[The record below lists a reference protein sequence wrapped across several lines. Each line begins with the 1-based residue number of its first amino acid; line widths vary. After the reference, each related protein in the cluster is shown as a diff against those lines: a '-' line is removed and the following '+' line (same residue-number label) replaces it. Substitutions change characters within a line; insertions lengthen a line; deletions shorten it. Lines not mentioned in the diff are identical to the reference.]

1 MSLNRSLVFSLL
13 TEDRPG
19 VVERVSSLVASH
31 QGNWMES
38 HLSSRSGYFGG
49 IVHVIVPLERAEAL
63 TSALEGL
70 SSEKIL
76 IVVKSGPEG
85 DLDAERRRVTL
96 EVVGNDQP
104 GIVSRISE
112 AIADR
117 GINMEELQT
126 ACISAP
132 MSGTAMFQAHAKL
145 YLPAEIQIHELQ
157 SHLEEIAS
165 DLMVDISLD

>member
-19 VVERVSSLVASH
+19 VVERVSSIVASH

-49 IVHVIVPLERAEAL
+49 IVHVIVPRERVKAL
-63 TSALEGL
+63 TAALEGL
-70 SSEKIL
+70 SSERIS
-76 IVVKSGPEG
+76 IIAKSGPAA
-85 DLDAERRRVTL
+85 DLDADRRQVNFA
-96 EVVGNDQP
+96 VVGNDRP

-112 AIADR
+112 AIADL
-117 GINMEELQT
+117 GVNMEELET

-132 MSGTAMFQAHAKL
+132 MSGTAMFQARARL
-145 YLPAEIQIHELQ
+145 YLPAEIQTHDLQ
-157 SHLEEIAS
+157 KHLEGIAS
-165 DLMVDISLD
+165 DLMVDISID

>member
-1 MSLNRSLVFSLL
+1 MSPNRSLIFSLL

-19 VVERVSSLVASH
+19 VVERVSNIVASH

-38 HLSSRSGYFGG
+38 HLSSKSGCFGG

-63 TSALEGL
+63 TAALEGL

-76 IVVKSGPEG
+76 IFVKSGPEEG
-85 DLDAERRRVTL
+85 PDAERRRVTL

-117 GINMEELQT
+117 GINMEELET

-132 MSGTAMFQAHAKL
+132 MSGTAMFKAHAIL
-145 YLPAEIQIHELQ
+145 YLPAEIRIRELQ